1 MCKFLFNGKMKMFG
15 SLFFLLTMTSSL
27 FAATYYSDPTSSSV
41 PLMKD
46 SVDKGW
52 SINAAGPFTAKV
64 KFNKGDNLIIQ
75 AGSTVTSSGGGLTF
89 GSITFTG
96 GTLIMG
102 ATSFNALG
110 NITGTGTYSNPD
122 DLVTR
127 IKMVGSNKTINA
139 ELTGNGGI
147 TIVRNVALTGNTTI
161 GGRVAFDS
169 TGSLDLA
176 GFNLTADNFIMKNG
190 STIKGNPA
198 SSLAIQSTVANESI
212 MYFNPEFNKLA
223 SLSINTEG
231 SLKLNS
237 DAAIGAVSLTAGRI
251 ILGANYLTA
260 GRIIGGSAASYI
272 VTDGTGLLICSV
284 AAGATQL
291 LPIGGS
297 NAKKYTTYEPVSL
310 TPKKATTFTIGV
322 KNALTNPVAN
332 AKAVAGREW
341 SILSATPSETVL
353 SITPK
358 NPVVTKVP
366 TIAMN
371 VEGVWLEMPTT
382 RSGNTFTCKTKDFS
396 LFCAG
401 EQGAF

>member
-1 MCKFLFNGKMKMFG
+1 MSKFLLKGKLQMLVG
-15 SLFFLLTMTSSL
+15 IVFLLTISNFI

-46 SVDKGW
+46 SVAKGW
-52 SINAAGPFTAKV
+52 SVNAAGPFTAMV
-64 KFNKGDNLIIQ
+64 KFSKGDNLIIQ
-75 AGSTVTSSGGGLTF
+75 AGSTVTASGSGLTF
-89 GSITFTG
+89 NSITFAG

-102 ATSFNALG
+102 ATSFNVIG
-110 NITGTGTYSNPD
+110 NISGKGIYSNTD
-122 DLVTR
+122 ELVTR
-127 IKMVGSNKTINA
+127 IKMQGSNKTINA

-176 GFNLTADNFIMKNG
+176 GFNLAADNFMMKNG

-198 SSLAIQSTVANESI
+198 SSIAIQSTVANESV

-231 SLKLNS
+231 ALKLNS
-237 DAAIGAVSLTAGRI
+237 DATIGAVSLTAGRI
-251 ILGANYLTA
+251 ILGASYLTV

-272 VTDGTGLLICSV
+272 VTDGTGSLICSV
-284 AAGATQL
+284 GAGATQL

-382 RSGNTFTCKTKDFS
+382 RSGNTFTCKTDSFS
-396 LFCAG
+396 LFGAG
-401 EQGAF
+401 EKGAF